1 MATGG
6 CPKRDGFPVIL
17 GVVQEKGEGGGGK
30 VHLGQE
36 QGEDAAGQHAEV
48 DPGRKVVVLIFRN
61 KHVDQN
67 LRETVS
73 IVKHKRT

>member
-1 MATGG
+1 LATGG

-36 QGEDAAGQHAEV
+36 QEEDAVGQHAEV
-48 DPGRKVVVLIFRN
+48 DPGRKREADGHVQEGEVLI
-61 KHVDQN
+61 QQC
-67 LRETVS
+67 
-73 IVKHKRT
+73 

>member
-1 MATGG
+1 
-6 CPKRDGFPVIL
+6 L

-48 DPGRKVVVLIFRN
+48 DPGRKREADE
-61 KHVDQN
+61 HVQ
-67 LRETVS
+67 EGEVW
-73 IVKHKRT
+73 IQQC

>member
-1 MATGG
+1 M
-6 CPKRDGFPVIL
+6 
-17 GVVQEKGEGGGGK
+17 VVQEKGEGGGGK

-61 KHVDQN
+61 IKVDHN
-67 LRETVS
+67 L
-73 IVKHKRT
+73 H

>member
-30 VHLGQE
+30 VHLGLEQE
-36 QGEDAAGQHAEV
+36 EDAVGQHAEV
-48 DPGRKVVVLIFRN
+48 DPGRKVVILIFRN
-61 KHVDQN
+61 IKVDQN
-67 LRETVS
+67 LRETVLNF
-73 IVKHKRT
+73 KHRIT